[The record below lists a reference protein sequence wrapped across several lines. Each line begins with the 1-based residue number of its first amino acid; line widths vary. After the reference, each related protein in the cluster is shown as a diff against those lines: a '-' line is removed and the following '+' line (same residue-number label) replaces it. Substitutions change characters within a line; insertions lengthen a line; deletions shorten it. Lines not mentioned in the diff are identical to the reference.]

1 MKRRYIILSLLA
13 VVLVLGL
20 SVGHAW
26 SYFTDNTMAEGSV
39 TLSIKP
45 DTTITEEWEP
55 ETQTKSVIIHNKS
68 SVVPVWVRA
77 RAYIPK
83 QLNGKASGTNWTGSS
98 VEDWFVYDLG
108 GQPLPPNGDTQPLNV
123 SFTWPDKYDPATNP
137 TGPQTGDEL
146 NIVIVYECLPA
157 SYDADGKPVPANWN

>member
-1 MKRRYIILSLLA
+1 MKRRYIILSLLS

-39 TLSIKP
+39 PVSVKP
-45 DTTITEEWEP
+45 DTTITEEYDP
-55 ETQTKSVIIHNKS
+55 KTHTKSVVITNNS

-77 RAYIPK
+77 RAYVPK
-83 QLNGKASGTNWTGSS
+83 QLNGQASGDKWTGNI
-98 VEDWFVYDLG
+98 EDWFEYNVG
-108 GQPLPPNGDTQPLNV
+108 VEPLAPGAKTEPLKV
-123 SFTWPDKYDPATNP
+123 SFTLPEKYDPANNP
-137 TGPQTGDEL
+137 TGAQNGDEL
-146 NIVIVYECLPA
+146 NIVIIYECLPA